1 MRVKNRK
8 CIRRLSF
15 KSLWASRKR
24 NIIAICAIALTTLMF
39 TSLFTIML
47 SVNSSYE
54 TYNFR
59 QAGGYSDGSFKDL
72 SREQADKIAAH
83 KGIKASGE
91 RIVCGF
97 SSSDVFGK
105 VAAEVSYMDKNCT
118 KWSYATPT
126 TGKEPQKEN
135 EIAMDTTAL
144 RLLGVEPKLGTNVT
158 ITYQAGNG
166 TDTGI
171 PQTDSFILV
180 GYWEYDDLMPVHYIN
195 VSKAYVDKIN
205 EKCIAAG
212 DEALDIDL
220 NVMLPSKLNI
230 REQMEKIDTDLGYDW
245 NTRDQEN
252 SARIGVNWGL
262 TASSVS
268 SDIDFS
274 LVAAILAFSL
284 LIIFTGYLI
293 IYNIF
298 QISVTGDIRFYGLLK
313 TIGTT
318 PRQLR
323 HIITQEALFLCIIG
337 IPVGLL
343 LGYGIGAVLT
353 PIALET
359 TSIIGT
365 KAAISSSPL
374 IFIGSAVFAIITVFL
389 SCRKPGKMAAKVSP
403 VEAAKYTEGI
413 TGKKKKR
420 HSRGAKVYQMA
431 FANLGRNKKKTI
443 LVVVSLTL
451 SVTLL
456 NVLFSLVNGFDMDKY
471 VDRSTCADFIVSSTD
486 YFRYNTADEYIGA
499 DTIDEI
505 KENTDETVSG
515 SGYDLADISPMM
527 WMETDQY
534 SKLAENYLSGKEL
547 QEEISHYEQKG
558 DSILVDVSIEGFD
571 DGLFDKLTVVKG
583 SLEPLSD
590 PDSHAIAVAVS
601 TDDYGNIVNLDNYPE
616 LGDTYTVN
624 YQIGYDID
632 SRTGERADQQTTPE
646 EYLEYHEEEAKEV
659 EYSVCALVTV
669 PDSIS
674 FRYTSLGYS
683 MVLPVEKLKEDSGI
697 VSCEKFRKAQITD
710 KQINEI
716 EDVGFFMQLIDPK
729 KHSAFILIPSK
740 NFFTPFCRKLGIGK
754 VNYGINP
761 FRDIYLASR
770 LKDANPFVI
779 VYRTNDPATYG
790 KAFTCF
796 SEKTVKIEQS
806 CIFDYKDALT
816 KIEPNII
823 RSWQYTHTR
832 TDIDFS
838 YPARSINLKQK
849 CKITLGTRL
858 SFSDIGECAFRLQNC
873 IFTNGGTILLPQEAS
888 RKKSNKL
895 SPEGIVKDYNS
906 QCYMKFD
913 KIMEQLKSYET
924 IPVTDMQQSVWN
936 ILEKLK
942 FSSAFGFSNTR
953 DLQKKYLSTFEKEGD
968 ALDVVIKILKIPGV
982 LQRNYPGTTHDRV
995 NECIGKIFNLKMEK
1009 LIV

>member
-54 TYNFR
+54 IYNFR
-59 QAGGYSDGSFKDL
+59 QAGGYSDGIFKDL

-83 KGIKASGE
+83 KGVKASGE

-274 LVAAILAFSL
+274 LVAAILAFFL

-403 VEAAKYTEGI
+403 VEAAKYTEGM

-547 QEEISHYEQKG
+547 QEEISHYEQ
-558 DSILVDVSIEGFD
+558 
-571 DGLFDKLTVVKG
+571 
-583 SLEPLSD
+583 
-590 PDSHAIAVAVS
+590 
-601 TDDYGNIVNLDNYPE
+601 N
-616 LGDTYTVN
+616 
-624 YQIGYDID
+624 
-632 SRTGERADQQTTPE
+632 E
-646 EYLEYHEEEAKEV
+646 EV
-659 EYSVCALVTV
+659 YS
-669 PDSIS
+669 
-674 FRYTSLGYS
+674 
-683 MVLPVEKLKEDSGI
+683 
-697 VSCEKFRKAQITD
+697 
-710 KQINEI
+710 
-716 EDVGFFMQLIDPK
+716 
-729 KHSAFILIPSK
+729 
-740 NFFTPFCRKLGIGK
+740 
-754 VNYGINP
+754 
-761 FRDIYLASR
+761 
-770 LKDANPFVI
+770 
-779 VYRTNDPATYG
+779 
-790 KAFTCF
+790 
-796 SEKTVKIEQS
+796 
-806 CIFDYKDALT
+806 
-816 KIEPNII
+816 
-823 RSWQYTHTR
+823 
-832 TDIDFS
+832 
-838 YPARSINLKQK
+838 
-849 CKITLGTRL
+849 
-858 SFSDIGECAFRLQNC
+858 
-873 IFTNGGTILLPQEAS
+873 
-888 RKKSNKL
+888 
-895 SPEGIVKDYNS
+895 
-906 QCYMKFD
+906 
-913 KIMEQLKSYET
+913 
-924 IPVTDMQQSVWN
+924 
-936 ILEKLK
+936 
-942 FSSAFGFSNTR
+942 
-953 DLQKKYLSTFEKEGD
+953 
-968 ALDVVIKILKIPGV
+968 
-982 LQRNYPGTTHDRV
+982 
-995 NECIGKIFNLKMEK
+995 
-1009 LIV
+1009 

>member
-274 LVAAILAFSL
+274 LVAAILAFFL

-403 VEAAKYTEGI
+403 VEAAKYTEGM

-571 DGLFDKLTVVKG
+571 DGLFDKLTVV
-583 SLEPLSD
+583 
-590 PDSHAIAVAVS
+590 
-601 TDDYGNIVNLDNYPE
+601 
-616 LGDTYTVN
+616 
-624 YQIGYDID
+624 
-632 SRTGERADQQTTPE
+632 
-646 EYLEYHEEEAKEV
+646 
-659 EYSVCALVTV
+659 
-669 PDSIS
+669 
-674 FRYTSLGYS
+674 
-683 MVLPVEKLKEDSGI
+683 
-697 VSCEKFRKAQITD
+697 
-710 KQINEI
+710 
-716 EDVGFFMQLIDPK
+716 
-729 KHSAFILIPSK
+729 
-740 NFFTPFCRKLGIGK
+740 
-754 VNYGINP
+754 
-761 FRDIYLASR
+761 
-770 LKDANPFVI
+770 
-779 VYRTNDPATYG
+779 
-790 KAFTCF
+790 
-796 SEKTVKIEQS
+796 
-806 CIFDYKDALT
+806 
-816 KIEPNII
+816 
-823 RSWQYTHTR
+823 
-832 TDIDFS
+832 
-838 YPARSINLKQK
+838 
-849 CKITLGTRL
+849 
-858 SFSDIGECAFRLQNC
+858 
-873 IFTNGGTILLPQEAS
+873 
-888 RKKSNKL
+888 
-895 SPEGIVKDYNS
+895 
-906 QCYMKFD
+906 
-913 KIMEQLKSYET
+913 
-924 IPVTDMQQSVWN
+924 
-936 ILEKLK
+936 
-942 FSSAFGFSNTR
+942 
-953 DLQKKYLSTFEKEGD
+953 
-968 ALDVVIKILKIPGV
+968 
-982 LQRNYPGTTHDRV
+982 
-995 NECIGKIFNLKMEK
+995 
-1009 LIV
+1009 

>member
-91 RIVCGF
+91 RNWMQTRLSAVYGRNIVCGF

-118 KWSYATPT
+118 KWSYAAPT

-171 PQTDSFILV
+171 PQTDSFILA

-274 LVAAILAFSL
+274 LVAAIIAFFL

-323 HIITQEALFLCIIG
+323 RIITQEALFLCIIG

-403 VEAAKYTEGI
+403 VEAAKYTEGM

-534 SKLAENYLSGKEL
+534 SKLAENYLNGKEL
-547 QEEISHYEQKG
+547 QKELSHYEQKG
-558 DSILVDVSIEGFD
+558 DSILVDARIEGFD

-669 PDSIS
+669 PYSIS
-674 FRYTSLGYS
+674 FRYTSLGYN
-683 MVLPVEKLKEDSGI
+683 MVLPVEKLKEDSGTDVIPKFYMFDTPDSQTEASAEQYLQKLTAGDTSTLMYESKASVRREFTRFKNMFLICGGALCAIIGLVGILNFFNAIMTGILSRKREFAVLQSVGMTNRQLKNMLVYEGLFYAVGSIIASLILSVAISPMLGNVMSDMFWFVSYHFTIMPVI
-697 VSCEKFRKAQITD
+697 VMIPVFLLL
-710 KQINEI
+710 
-716 EDVGFFMQLIDPK
+716 GW
-729 KHSAFILIPSK
+729 LIPAV
-740 NFFTPFCRKLGIGK
+740 LYHAGK
-754 VNYGINP
+754 
-761 FRDIYLASR
+761 RQS
-770 LKDANPFVI
+770 I
-779 VYRTNDPATYG
+779 V
-790 KAFTCF
+790 
-796 SEKTVKIEQS
+796 E
-806 CIFDYKDALT
+806 
-816 KIEPNII
+816 
-823 RSWQYTHTR
+823 
-832 TDIDFS
+832 
-838 YPARSINLKQK
+838 NLRE
-849 CKITLGTRL
+849 L
-858 SFSDIGECAFRLQNC
+858 
-873 IFTNGGTILLPQEAS
+873 
-888 RKKSNKL
+888 
-895 SPEGIVKDYNS
+895 
-906 QCYMKFD
+906 
-913 KIMEQLKSYET
+913 
-924 IPVTDMQQSVWN
+924 
-936 ILEKLK
+936 
-942 FSSAFGFSNTR
+942 
-953 DLQKKYLSTFEKEGD
+953 
-968 ALDVVIKILKIPGV
+968 
-982 LQRNYPGTTHDRV
+982 
-995 NECIGKIFNLKMEK
+995 
-1009 LIV
+1009 

>member
-274 LVAAILAFSL
+274 LVAAILAFFL

-403 VEAAKYTEGI
+403 VEAAKYTEGM

-456 NVLFSLVNGFDMDKY
+456 NVLFHL
-471 VDRSTCADFIVSSTD
+471 ST
-486 YFRYNTADEYIGA
+486 
-499 DTIDEI
+499 
-505 KENTDETVSG
+505 
-515 SGYDLADISPMM
+515 
-527 WMETDQY
+527 
-534 SKLAENYLSGKEL
+534 
-547 QEEISHYEQKG
+547 
-558 DSILVDVSIEGFD
+558 
-571 DGLFDKLTVVKG
+571 
-583 SLEPLSD
+583 
-590 PDSHAIAVAVS
+590 
-601 TDDYGNIVNLDNYPE
+601 
-616 LGDTYTVN
+616 
-624 YQIGYDID
+624 
-632 SRTGERADQQTTPE
+632 
-646 EYLEYHEEEAKEV
+646 
-659 EYSVCALVTV
+659 
-669 PDSIS
+669 
-674 FRYTSLGYS
+674 
-683 MVLPVEKLKEDSGI
+683 
-697 VSCEKFRKAQITD
+697 
-710 KQINEI
+710 
-716 EDVGFFMQLIDPK
+716 
-729 KHSAFILIPSK
+729 
-740 NFFTPFCRKLGIGK
+740 
-754 VNYGINP
+754 
-761 FRDIYLASR
+761 
-770 LKDANPFVI
+770 
-779 VYRTNDPATYG
+779 
-790 KAFTCF
+790 
-796 SEKTVKIEQS
+796 
-806 CIFDYKDALT
+806 ALT
-816 KIEPNII
+816 
-823 RSWQYTHTR
+823 W
-832 TDIDFS
+832 
-838 YPARSINLKQK
+838 INMWTGQPVQ
-849 CKITLGTRL
+849 TL
-858 SFSDIGECAFRLQNC
+858 S
-873 IFTNGGTILLPQEAS
+873 
-888 RKKSNKL
+888 
-895 SPEGIVKDYNS
+895 
-906 QCYMKFD
+906 
-913 KIMEQLKSYET
+913 
-924 IPVTDMQQSVWN
+924 
-936 ILEKLK
+936 
-942 FSSAFGFSNTR
+942 
-953 DLQKKYLSTFEKEGD
+953 
-968 ALDVVIKILKIPGV
+968 
-982 LQRNYPGTTHDRV
+982 
-995 NECIGKIFNLKMEK
+995 
-1009 LIV
+1009 

>member
-59 QAGGYSDGSFKDL
+59 QAGGYSDGNFKDL

-118 KWSYATPT
+118 KWSYAAPT

-171 PQTDSFILV
+171 PQTDSFTLA

-274 LVAAILAFSL
+274 LVAAIIAFFL

-323 HIITQEALFLCIIG
+323 RIITQEALFLCIIG

-403 VEAAKYTEGI
+403 VEAAKYTEGM

-534 SKLAENYLSGKEL
+534 SKLAENYLNGKEL
-547 QEEISHYEQKG
+547 QKELSHYEQKG
-558 DSILVDVSIEGFD
+558 DSILVDARIEA
-571 DGLFDKLTVVKG
+571 LTMDF
-583 SLEPLSD
+583 L
-590 PDSHAIAVAVS
+590 
-601 TDDYGNIVNLDNYPE
+601 
-616 LGDTYTVN
+616 
-624 YQIGYDID
+624 
-632 SRTGERADQQTTPE
+632 
-646 EYLEYHEEEAKEV
+646 
-659 EYSVCALVTV
+659 
-669 PDSIS
+669 
-674 FRYTSLGYS
+674 TSL
-683 MVLPVEKLKEDSGI
+683 L
-697 VSCEKFRKAQITD
+697 
-710 KQINEI
+710 
-716 EDVGFFMQLIDPK
+716 
-729 KHSAFILIPSK
+729 
-740 NFFTPFCRKLGIGK
+740 
-754 VNYGINP
+754 
-761 FRDIYLASR
+761 
-770 LKDANPFVI
+770 
-779 VYRTNDPATYG
+779 
-790 KAFTCF
+790 
-796 SEKTVKIEQS
+796 
-806 CIFDYKDALT
+806 
-816 KIEPNII
+816 
-823 RSWQYTHTR
+823 
-832 TDIDFS
+832 
-838 YPARSINLKQK
+838 
-849 CKITLGTRL
+849 
-858 SFSDIGECAFRLQNC
+858 
-873 IFTNGGTILLPQEAS
+873 
-888 RKKSNKL
+888 
-895 SPEGIVKDYNS
+895 
-906 QCYMKFD
+906 
-913 KIMEQLKSYET
+913 
-924 IPVTDMQQSVWN
+924 
-936 ILEKLK
+936 
-942 FSSAFGFSNTR
+942 
-953 DLQKKYLSTFEKEGD
+953 
-968 ALDVVIKILKIPGV
+968 
-982 LQRNYPGTTHDRV
+982 
-995 NECIGKIFNLKMEK
+995 
-1009 LIV
+1009 

>member
-534 SKLAENYLSGKEL
+534 SKLAENYLSG
-547 QEEISHYEQKG
+547 
-558 DSILVDVSIEGFD
+558 
-571 DGLFDKLTVVKG
+571 
-583 SLEPLSD
+583 
-590 PDSHAIAVAVS
+590 
-601 TDDYGNIVNLDNYPE
+601 
-616 LGDTYTVN
+616 
-624 YQIGYDID
+624 
-632 SRTGERADQQTTPE
+632 
-646 EYLEYHEEEAKEV
+646 
-659 EYSVCALVTV
+659 
-669 PDSIS
+669 
-674 FRYTSLGYS
+674 
-683 MVLPVEKLKEDSGI
+683 
-697 VSCEKFRKAQITD
+697 
-710 KQINEI
+710 
-716 EDVGFFMQLIDPK
+716 
-729 KHSAFILIPSK
+729 
-740 NFFTPFCRKLGIGK
+740 
-754 VNYGINP
+754 
-761 FRDIYLASR
+761 
-770 LKDANPFVI
+770 
-779 VYRTNDPATYG
+779 
-790 KAFTCF
+790 
-796 SEKTVKIEQS
+796 
-806 CIFDYKDALT
+806 
-816 KIEPNII
+816 
-823 RSWQYTHTR
+823 
-832 TDIDFS
+832 
-838 YPARSINLKQK
+838 
-849 CKITLGTRL
+849 
-858 SFSDIGECAFRLQNC
+858 
-873 IFTNGGTILLPQEAS
+873 
-888 RKKSNKL
+888 
-895 SPEGIVKDYNS
+895 
-906 QCYMKFD
+906 
-913 KIMEQLKSYET
+913 
-924 IPVTDMQQSVWN
+924 
-936 ILEKLK
+936 
-942 FSSAFGFSNTR
+942 
-953 DLQKKYLSTFEKEGD
+953 
-968 ALDVVIKILKIPGV
+968 
-982 LQRNYPGTTHDRV
+982 
-995 NECIGKIFNLKMEK
+995 
-1009 LIV
+1009 

>member
-171 PQTDSFILV
+171 PQTDSFTLV

-274 LVAAILAFSL
+274 LVAAIIAFFL

-323 HIITQEALFLCIIG
+323 RIITQEALFLCIIG

-403 VEAAKYTEGI
+403 VEAAKYTEGM

-547 QEEISHYEQKG
+547 QKELSHYE
-558 DSILVDVSIEGFD
+558 
-571 DGLFDKLTVVKG
+571 
-583 SLEPLSD
+583 
-590 PDSHAIAVAVS
+590 
-601 TDDYGNIVNLDNYPE
+601 
-616 LGDTYTVN
+616 
-624 YQIGYDID
+624 
-632 SRTGERADQQTTPE
+632 
-646 EYLEYHEEEAKEV
+646 
-659 EYSVCALVTV
+659 
-669 PDSIS
+669 
-674 FRYTSLGYS
+674 
-683 MVLPVEKLKEDSGI
+683 
-697 VSCEKFRKAQITD
+697 
-710 KQINEI
+710 
-716 EDVGFFMQLIDPK
+716 
-729 KHSAFILIPSK
+729 
-740 NFFTPFCRKLGIGK
+740 
-754 VNYGINP
+754 
-761 FRDIYLASR
+761 
-770 LKDANPFVI
+770 
-779 VYRTNDPATYG
+779 
-790 KAFTCF
+790 
-796 SEKTVKIEQS
+796 
-806 CIFDYKDALT
+806 
-816 KIEPNII
+816 
-823 RSWQYTHTR
+823 
-832 TDIDFS
+832 
-838 YPARSINLKQK
+838 
-849 CKITLGTRL
+849 
-858 SFSDIGECAFRLQNC
+858 
-873 IFTNGGTILLPQEAS
+873 
-888 RKKSNKL
+888 
-895 SPEGIVKDYNS
+895 
-906 QCYMKFD
+906 
-913 KIMEQLKSYET
+913 
-924 IPVTDMQQSVWN
+924 
-936 ILEKLK
+936 
-942 FSSAFGFSNTR
+942 
-953 DLQKKYLSTFEKEGD
+953 
-968 ALDVVIKILKIPGV
+968 
-982 LQRNYPGTTHDRV
+982 
-995 NECIGKIFNLKMEK
+995 
-1009 LIV
+1009 

>member
-39 TSLFTIML
+39 TSLFTIIL

-59 QAGGYSDGSFKDL
+59 QAGGYSDGIFKDL
-72 SREQADKIAAH
+72 SREQTDKIAAH

-274 LVAAILAFSL
+274 LVAAILAFFL

-318 PRQLR
+318 PRQLK

-403 VEAAKYTEGI
+403 VEAAKYTEGM

-558 DSILVDVSIEGFD
+558 D
-571 DGLFDKLTVVKG
+571 
-583 SLEPLSD
+583 
-590 PDSHAIAVAVS
+590 
-601 TDDYGNIVNLDNYPE
+601 
-616 LGDTYTVN
+616 
-624 YQIGYDID
+624 
-632 SRTGERADQQTTPE
+632 R
-646 EYLEYHEEEAKEV
+646 
-659 EYSVCALVTV
+659 
-669 PDSIS
+669 
-674 FRYTSLGYS
+674 
-683 MVLPVEKLKEDSGI
+683 
-697 VSCEKFRKAQITD
+697 
-710 KQINEI
+710 
-716 EDVGFFMQLIDPK
+716 
-729 KHSAFILIPSK
+729 
-740 NFFTPFCRKLGIGK
+740 
-754 VNYGINP
+754 
-761 FRDIYLASR
+761 
-770 LKDANPFVI
+770 
-779 VYRTNDPATYG
+779 
-790 KAFTCF
+790 
-796 SEKTVKIEQS
+796 
-806 CIFDYKDALT
+806 ALT
-816 KIEPNII
+816 M
-823 RSWQYTHTR
+823 
-832 TDIDFS
+832 DFLIS
-838 YPARSINLKQK
+838 
-849 CKITLGTRL
+849 
-858 SFSDIGECAFRLQNC
+858 
-873 IFTNGGTILLPQEAS
+873 LL
-888 RKKSNKL
+888 
-895 SPEGIVKDYNS
+895 
-906 QCYMKFD
+906 
-913 KIMEQLKSYET
+913 
-924 IPVTDMQQSVWN
+924 
-936 ILEKLK
+936 
-942 FSSAFGFSNTR
+942 
-953 DLQKKYLSTFEKEGD
+953 
-968 ALDVVIKILKIPGV
+968 
-982 LQRNYPGTTHDRV
+982 
-995 NECIGKIFNLKMEK
+995 
-1009 LIV
+1009 

>member
-59 QAGGYSDGSFKDL
+59 QAGGYSDGNFKDL

-118 KWSYATPT
+118 KWSYAAPT

-171 PQTDSFILV
+171 PQTDSFTLA

-274 LVAAILAFSL
+274 LVAAIIAFFL

-323 HIITQEALFLCIIG
+323 RIITQEALFLCIIG

-403 VEAAKYTEGI
+403 VEAAKYTEGM

-534 SKLAENYLSGKEL
+534 SKLAENYLNGKEL
-547 QEEISHYEQKG
+547 QKELSHYEQKG
-558 DSILVDVSIEGFD
+558 DSILVDTSIEGFD

-583 SLEPLSD
+583 SLEPLFD

-601 TDDYGNIVNLDNYPE
+601 TDDYGNIVNLDSYPE

-674 FRYTSLGYS
+674 FRYTSLGYN
-683 MVLPVEKLKEDSGI
+683 MVLPVEKLKEDSGTDVI
-697 VSCEKFRKAQITD
+697 PKFYMFDTPDSQTEASAEQYLQKLTAGDTSTLMYESKASVRREFIRF
-710 KQINEI
+710 KNMFLICGGALCAI
-716 EDVGFFMQLIDPK
+716 IGLVG
-729 KHSAFILIPSK
+729 IL
-740 NFFTPFCRKLGIGK
+740 NFFNAIYDRNLVQKERICRITICGHDQQAAKKYACLRGVILCGGLHHSVPYTFCGDQSYAWQCDERYVLVCQLPFYHHACNRDYTGISSAGMADSCCALPCR
-754 VNYGINP
+754 
-761 FRDIYLASR
+761 
-770 LKDANPFVI
+770 
-779 VYRTNDPATYG
+779 
-790 KAFTCF
+790 
-796 SEKTVKIEQS
+796 
-806 CIFDYKDALT
+806 
-816 KIEPNII
+816 
-823 RSWQYTHTR
+823 
-832 TDIDFS
+832 
-838 YPARSINLKQK
+838 
-849 CKITLGTRL
+849 
-858 SFSDIGECAFRLQNC
+858 
-873 IFTNGGTILLPQEAS
+873 QEAEYS
-888 RKKSNKL
+888 
-895 SPEGIVKDYNS
+895 
-906 QCYMKFD
+906 
-913 KIMEQLKSYET
+913 
-924 IPVTDMQQSVWN
+924 
-936 ILEKLK
+936 
-942 FSSAFGFSNTR
+942 
-953 DLQKKYLSTFEKEGD
+953 
-968 ALDVVIKILKIPGV
+968 
-982 LQRNYPGTTHDRV
+982 
-995 NECIGKIFNLKMEK
+995 
-1009 LIV
+1009 

>member
-72 SREQADKIAAH
+72 SREQTDKIAAH

-274 LVAAILAFSL
+274 LVAAILAFFL

-527 WMETDQY
+527 WMEADQY
-534 SKLAENYLSGKEL
+534 SKRAE
-547 QEEISHYEQKG
+547 
-558 DSILVDVSIEGFD
+558 
-571 DGLFDKLTVVKG
+571 
-583 SLEPLSD
+583 
-590 PDSHAIAVAVS
+590 
-601 TDDYGNIVNLDNYPE
+601 
-616 LGDTYTVN
+616 
-624 YQIGYDID
+624 
-632 SRTGERADQQTTPE
+632 R
-646 EYLEYHEEEAKEV
+646 
-659 EYSVCALVTV
+659 
-669 PDSIS
+669 
-674 FRYTSLGYS
+674 
-683 MVLPVEKLKEDSGI
+683 
-697 VSCEKFRKAQITD
+697 
-710 KQINEI
+710 
-716 EDVGFFMQLIDPK
+716 
-729 KHSAFILIPSK
+729 
-740 NFFTPFCRKLGIGK
+740 
-754 VNYGINP
+754 
-761 FRDIYLASR
+761 
-770 LKDANPFVI
+770 
-779 VYRTNDPATYG
+779 
-790 KAFTCF
+790 
-796 SEKTVKIEQS
+796 
-806 CIFDYKDALT
+806 
-816 KIEPNII
+816 
-823 RSWQYTHTR
+823 
-832 TDIDFS
+832 
-838 YPARSINLKQK
+838 
-849 CKITLGTRL
+849 
-858 SFSDIGECAFRLQNC
+858 
-873 IFTNGGTILLPQEAS
+873 
-888 RKKSNKL
+888 
-895 SPEGIVKDYNS
+895 
-906 QCYMKFD
+906 
-913 KIMEQLKSYET
+913 
-924 IPVTDMQQSVWN
+924 
-936 ILEKLK
+936 
-942 FSSAFGFSNTR
+942 
-953 DLQKKYLSTFEKEGD
+953 
-968 ALDVVIKILKIPGV
+968 
-982 LQRNYPGTTHDRV
+982 
-995 NECIGKIFNLKMEK
+995 
-1009 LIV
+1009 

>member
-171 PQTDSFILV
+171 PQTDSFTLV

-274 LVAAILAFSL
+274 LVAAIIAFFL

-323 HIITQEALFLCIIG
+323 RIITQEALFLCIIG

-403 VEAAKYTEGI
+403 VEAAKYTEGM

-471 VDRSTCADFIVSSTD
+471 VDRSTCADFIVSS
-486 YFRYNTADEYIGA
+486 ILSW
-499 DTIDEI
+499 
-505 KENTDETVSG
+505 ET
-515 SGYDLADISPMM
+515 
-527 WMETDQY
+527 
-534 SKLAENYLSGKEL
+534 
-547 QEEISHYEQKG
+547 
-558 DSILVDVSIEGFD
+558 
-571 DGLFDKLTVVKG
+571 
-583 SLEPLSD
+583 
-590 PDSHAIAVAVS
+590 
-601 TDDYGNIVNLDNYPE
+601 
-616 LGDTYTVN
+616 
-624 YQIGYDID
+624 
-632 SRTGERADQQTTPE
+632 
-646 EYLEYHEEEAKEV
+646 
-659 EYSVCALVTV
+659 
-669 PDSIS
+669 
-674 FRYTSLGYS
+674 
-683 MVLPVEKLKEDSGI
+683 
-697 VSCEKFRKAQITD
+697 
-710 KQINEI
+710 
-716 EDVGFFMQLIDPK
+716 
-729 KHSAFILIPSK
+729 LIP
-740 NFFTPFCRKLGIGK
+740 
-754 VNYGINP
+754 
-761 FRDIYLASR
+761 
-770 LKDANPFVI
+770 
-779 VYRTNDPATYG
+779 
-790 KAFTCF
+790 
-796 SEKTVKIEQS
+796 
-806 CIFDYKDALT
+806 
-816 KIEPNII
+816 
-823 RSWQYTHTR
+823 
-832 TDIDFS
+832 
-838 YPARSINLKQK
+838 
-849 CKITLGTRL
+849 
-858 SFSDIGECAFRLQNC
+858 
-873 IFTNGGTILLPQEAS
+873 
-888 RKKSNKL
+888 
-895 SPEGIVKDYNS
+895 
-906 QCYMKFD
+906 
-913 KIMEQLKSYET
+913 
-924 IPVTDMQQSVWN
+924 
-936 ILEKLK
+936 
-942 FSSAFGFSNTR
+942 
-953 DLQKKYLSTFEKEGD
+953 
-968 ALDVVIKILKIPGV
+968 
-982 LQRNYPGTTHDRV
+982 
-995 NECIGKIFNLKMEK
+995 
-1009 LIV
+1009 

>member
-135 EIAMDTTAL
+135 EIAMDTTTL

-274 LVAAILAFSL
+274 LVAAILAFFL

-318 PRQLR
+318 PRQLK

-403 VEAAKYTEGI
+403 VEAAKYTEGM

-547 QEEISHYEQKG
+547 QEEISHYEQK
-558 DSILVDVSIEGFD
+558 
-571 DGLFDKLTVVKG
+571 
-583 SLEPLSD
+583 
-590 PDSHAIAVAVS
+590 
-601 TDDYGNIVNLDNYPE
+601 Y
-616 LGDTYTVN
+616 
-624 YQIGYDID
+624 
-632 SRTGERADQQTTPE
+632 
-646 EYLEYHEEEAKEV
+646 
-659 EYSVCALVTV
+659 
-669 PDSIS
+669 
-674 FRYTSLGYS
+674 
-683 MVLPVEKLKEDSGI
+683 
-697 VSCEKFRKAQITD
+697 
-710 KQINEI
+710 
-716 EDVGFFMQLIDPK
+716 
-729 KHSAFILIPSK
+729 
-740 NFFTPFCRKLGIGK
+740 
-754 VNYGINP
+754 
-761 FRDIYLASR
+761 
-770 LKDANPFVI
+770 
-779 VYRTNDPATYG
+779 
-790 KAFTCF
+790 
-796 SEKTVKIEQS
+796 
-806 CIFDYKDALT
+806 
-816 KIEPNII
+816 
-823 RSWQYTHTR
+823 
-832 TDIDFS
+832 
-838 YPARSINLKQK
+838 
-849 CKITLGTRL
+849 
-858 SFSDIGECAFRLQNC
+858 
-873 IFTNGGTILLPQEAS
+873 
-888 RKKSNKL
+888 
-895 SPEGIVKDYNS
+895 
-906 QCYMKFD
+906 
-913 KIMEQLKSYET
+913 
-924 IPVTDMQQSVWN
+924 
-936 ILEKLK
+936 
-942 FSSAFGFSNTR
+942 
-953 DLQKKYLSTFEKEGD
+953 
-968 ALDVVIKILKIPGV
+968 
-982 LQRNYPGTTHDRV
+982 
-995 NECIGKIFNLKMEK
+995 
-1009 LIV
+1009 

>member
-59 QAGGYSDGSFKDL
+59 QAGGYSDGNFKDL

-97 SSSDVFGK
+97 SSSDVFSK

-144 RLLGVEPKLGTNVT
+144 KLLGVEPELGANVT

-166 TDTGI
+166 TNTGMT
-171 PQTDSFILV
+171 QTDSFILV

-212 DEALDIDL
+212 NEAFDIDL

-230 REQMEKIDTDLGYDW
+230 REQMEKIDTDLEYDW
-245 NTRDQEN
+245 NTRDQKN

-262 TASSVS
+262 TASSIS
-268 SDIDFS
+268 SGIDFS
-274 LVAAILAFSL
+274 LVAAIIAFFL

-323 HIITQEALFLCIIG
+323 RIITQEALFLCILG
-337 IPVGLL
+337 IPIGLL
-343 LGYGIGAVLT
+343 PGYGIGAVLT

-365 KAAISSSPL
+365 KATISSSPL
-374 IFIGSAVFAIITVFL
+374 IFIGSALFAIITVFL

-403 VEAAKYTEGI
+403 VEAAKYTEDM
-413 TGKKKKR
+413 TSKKKKR

-431 FANLGRNKKKTI
+431 FANLGRNKKKTA
-443 LVVVSLTL
+443 LVIVSLTL

-456 NVLFSLVNGFDMDKY
+456 NVLFLLVNGFDMDKY

-486 YFRYNTADEYIGA
+486 YFRYNAADEYIGA
-499 DTIDEI
+499 DTDI
-505 KENTDETVSG
+505 KKNTDETVSG

-534 SKLAENYLSGKEL
+534 SKLASVYLTGEEL
-547 QEEISHYEQKG
+547 HEELSQYEQSD
-558 DSILVDVSIEGFD
+558 DSILVGASIEGFD
-571 DGLFDKLTVVKG
+571 DGLFDKFTVVEG
-583 SLEPLSD
+583 SLEPLFD
-590 PDSHAIAVAVS
+590 PDSNAIAVAVS
-601 TDDYGNIVNLDNYPE
+601 TDDYGNIVNLDRYPE
-616 LGDTYTVN
+616 LGDTYTIS

-632 SRTGERADQQTTPE
+632 SRTGERADQQTTPD

-659 EYSVCALVTV
+659 DYSVCALVTV
-669 PDSIS
+669 PYSIS
-674 FRYTSLGYS
+674 FRYTSLGYD
-683 MVLPVEKLKEDSGI
+683 MVLPVEKLKEDSGTDVI
-697 VSCEKFRKAQITD
+697 PKFYMFDTPDSQAEAKAEQYLQKLTAGDTSTLMYESKASIRREFTQFKNMFLICGGALCAVIGLVGILNFFNAIMTGILSRKREFAVLQS
-710 KQINEI
+710 
-716 EDVGFFMQLIDPK
+716 VGMTKRQLKLMLIYEGLFYAVGSIIASLILSVVLSPMLGNMMSDMFWFVTYHFTIMPV
-729 KHSAFILIPSK
+729 ILI
-740 NFFTPFCRKLGIGK
+740 
-754 VNYGINP
+754 
-761 FRDIYLASR
+761 
-770 LKDANPFVI
+770 
-779 VYRTNDPATYG
+779 
-790 KAFTCF
+790 
-796 SEKTVKIEQS
+796 
-806 CIFDYKDALT
+806 
-816 KIEPNII
+816 
-823 RSWQYTHTR
+823 
-832 TDIDFS
+832 
-838 YPARSINLKQK
+838 
-849 CKITLGTRL
+849 
-858 SFSDIGECAFRLQNC
+858 
-873 IFTNGGTILLPQEAS
+873 
-888 RKKSNKL
+888 
-895 SPEGIVKDYNS
+895 
-906 QCYMKFD
+906 
-913 KIMEQLKSYET
+913 
-924 IPVTDMQQSVWN
+924 IPVFLLLGWLIPAVLYRADKRQSIV
-936 ILEKLK
+936 E
-942 FSSAFGFSNTR
+942 
-953 DLQKKYLSTFEKEGD
+953 
-968 ALDVVIKILKIPGV
+968 
-982 LQRNYPGTTHDRV
+982 
-995 NECIGKIFNLKMEK
+995 NLRE
-1009 LIV
+1009 L

>member
-24 NIIAICAIALTTLMF
+24 NIIAICAIALTSLMF

-47 SVNSSYE
+47 SVNASYE

-83 KGIKASGE
+83 KGIKAWGE

-97 SSSDVFGK
+97 SSSDIFSK
-105 VAAEVSYMDKNCT
+105 VAAEVSYMDKNCS

-144 RLLGVEPKLGTNVT
+144 RLLGVEPELGANVT

-166 TDTGI
+166 VSTGFT
-171 PQTDSFILV
+171 QTDSFILV

-195 VSKAYVDKIN
+195 VSKAYVEKIN

-212 DEALDIDL
+212 DEALNIDL

-230 REQMEKIDTDLGYDW
+230 REQMENIDTDLGYDW

-262 TASSVS
+262 TASSIS
-268 SDIDFS
+268 SGIDFS
-274 LVAAILAFSL
+274 LVAALIAFFL

-323 HIITQEALFLCIIG
+323 RIITQEALFLCIIG

-403 VEAAKYTEGI
+403 VEAAKYAEGM
-413 TGKKKKR
+413 TSKKRTR

-431 FANLGRNKKKTI
+431 FANLGRNKKKTA

-471 VDRSTCADFIVSSTD
+471 LDSLTCADFIVSSTD
-486 YFRYNTADEYIGA
+486 YFRYNPADEYIGQ
-499 DTIDEI
+499 DIIDEI
-505 KENTDETVSG
+505 KENTDETISG
-515 SGYDLADISPMM
+515 SGYDLADIWPMM
-527 WMETDQY
+527 WINTDQY
-534 SKLAENYLSGKEL
+534 SKLVGNYLGGEEL
-547 QEEISHYEQKG
+547 QEEISQYEQRD
-558 DSILVDVSIEGFD
+558 DSILVGTSIEGFD
-571 DGLFDKLTVVKG
+571 DALFDKLTVVDG
-583 SLEPLSD
+583 SLEPLFD

-601 TDDYGNIVNLDNYPE
+601 TDDYGNIVNPDSYPE
-616 LGDTYTVN
+616 LGDTYTIS

-632 SRTGERADQQTTPE
+632 SRTGELADQQTTPE

-669 PDSIS
+669 PYSIS
-674 FRYTSLGYS
+674 FRYTSLGYD
-683 MVLPVEKLKEDSGI
+683 MILPVERLKEDSGTDVI
-697 VSCEKFRKAQITD
+697 PKFYMFDTPDSQTEASAEQYLQKLTAGDTSTLMYESKASIRREFT
-710 KQINEI
+710 KFKNMFLICGSALCAI
-716 EDVGFFMQLIDPK
+716 IGLVG
-729 KHSAFILIPSK
+729 IL
-740 NFFTPFCRKLGIGK
+740 NFFNAIMTGILSRKREFA
-754 VNYGINP
+754 V
-761 FRDIYLASR
+761 
-770 LKDANPFVI
+770 
-779 VYRTNDPATYG
+779 
-790 KAFTCF
+790 
-796 SEKTVKIEQS
+796 
-806 CIFDYKDALT
+806 
-816 KIEPNII
+816 
-823 RSWQYTHTR
+823 
-832 TDIDFS
+832 
-838 YPARSINLKQK
+838 
-849 CKITLGTRL
+849 
-858 SFSDIGECAFRLQNC
+858 LQVC
-873 IFTNGGTILLPQEAS
+873 GHDQEAA
-888 RKKSNKL
+888 KA
-895 SPEGIVKDYNS
+895 Y
-906 QCYMKFD
+906 
-913 KIMEQLKSYET
+913 
-924 IPVTDMQQSVWN
+924 
-936 ILEKLK
+936 
-942 FSSAFGFSNTR
+942 A
-953 DLQKKYLSTFEKEGD
+953 YL
-968 ALDVVIKILKIPGV
+968 
-982 LQRNYPGTTHDRV
+982 
-995 NECIGKIFNLKMEK
+995 
-1009 LIV
+1009 

>member
-403 VEAAKYTEGI
+403 VEAAKYTEGM

-547 QEEISHYEQKG
+547 QEEI
-558 DSILVDVSIEGFD
+558 
-571 DGLFDKLTVVKG
+571 
-583 SLEPLSD
+583 
-590 PDSHAIAVAVS
+590 
-601 TDDYGNIVNLDNYPE
+601 
-616 LGDTYTVN
+616 
-624 YQIGYDID
+624 
-632 SRTGERADQQTTPE
+632 
-646 EYLEYHEEEAKEV
+646 EV
-659 EYSVCALVTV
+659 L
-669 PDSIS
+669 
-674 FRYTSLGYS
+674 
-683 MVLPVEKLKEDSGI
+683 
-697 VSCEKFRKAQITD
+697 
-710 KQINEI
+710 
-716 EDVGFFMQLIDPK
+716 
-729 KHSAFILIPSK
+729 
-740 NFFTPFCRKLGIGK
+740 
-754 VNYGINP
+754 
-761 FRDIYLASR
+761 
-770 LKDANPFVI
+770 
-779 VYRTNDPATYG
+779 
-790 KAFTCF
+790 
-796 SEKTVKIEQS
+796 
-806 CIFDYKDALT
+806 
-816 KIEPNII
+816 
-823 RSWQYTHTR
+823 
-832 TDIDFS
+832 
-838 YPARSINLKQK
+838 
-849 CKITLGTRL
+849 
-858 SFSDIGECAFRLQNC
+858 
-873 IFTNGGTILLPQEAS
+873 
-888 RKKSNKL
+888 
-895 SPEGIVKDYNS
+895 
-906 QCYMKFD
+906 
-913 KIMEQLKSYET
+913 
-924 IPVTDMQQSVWN
+924 
-936 ILEKLK
+936 
-942 FSSAFGFSNTR
+942 
-953 DLQKKYLSTFEKEGD
+953 
-968 ALDVVIKILKIPGV
+968 
-982 LQRNYPGTTHDRV
+982 
-995 NECIGKIFNLKMEK
+995 
-1009 LIV
+1009 

>member
-59 QAGGYSDGSFKDL
+59 QAGGYSDGNFKDL

-118 KWSYATPT
+118 KWSYAAPT

-171 PQTDSFILV
+171 PQTDSFILA

-274 LVAAILAFSL
+274 LVAAIIAFFL

-298 QISVTGDIRFYGLLK
+298 QISVTGTSGLCLLK

-323 HIITQEALFLCIIG
+323 RIITQEALFLCIIG

-403 VEAAKYTEGI
+403 VEAAKYTEGM

-471 VDRSTCADFIVSSTD
+471 VDRSTCADFIASSTD

-499 DTIDEI
+499 DTINEI

-547 QEEISHYEQKG
+547 QKELSHYEQKG
-558 DSILVDVSIEGFD
+558 DSILVDASIEGFD
-571 DGLFDKLTVVKG
+571 DGLL
-583 SLEPLSD
+583 
-590 PDSHAIAVAVS
+590 
-601 TDDYGNIVNLDNYPE
+601 
-616 LGDTYTVN
+616 
-624 YQIGYDID
+624 
-632 SRTGERADQQTTPE
+632 
-646 EYLEYHEEEAKEV
+646 
-659 EYSVCALVTV
+659 
-669 PDSIS
+669 
-674 FRYTSLGYS
+674 TSL
-683 MVLPVEKLKEDSGI
+683 L
-697 VSCEKFRKAQITD
+697 
-710 KQINEI
+710 
-716 EDVGFFMQLIDPK
+716 
-729 KHSAFILIPSK
+729 
-740 NFFTPFCRKLGIGK
+740 
-754 VNYGINP
+754 
-761 FRDIYLASR
+761 
-770 LKDANPFVI
+770 
-779 VYRTNDPATYG
+779 
-790 KAFTCF
+790 
-796 SEKTVKIEQS
+796 
-806 CIFDYKDALT
+806 
-816 KIEPNII
+816 
-823 RSWQYTHTR
+823 
-832 TDIDFS
+832 
-838 YPARSINLKQK
+838 
-849 CKITLGTRL
+849 
-858 SFSDIGECAFRLQNC
+858 
-873 IFTNGGTILLPQEAS
+873 
-888 RKKSNKL
+888 
-895 SPEGIVKDYNS
+895 
-906 QCYMKFD
+906 
-913 KIMEQLKSYET
+913 
-924 IPVTDMQQSVWN
+924 
-936 ILEKLK
+936 
-942 FSSAFGFSNTR
+942 
-953 DLQKKYLSTFEKEGD
+953 
-968 ALDVVIKILKIPGV
+968 
-982 LQRNYPGTTHDRV
+982 
-995 NECIGKIFNLKMEK
+995 
-1009 LIV
+1009 

>member
-72 SREQADKIAAH
+72 SKEQADKIAAH

-126 TGKEPQKEN
+126 CGKEPQKEN
-135 EIAMDTTAL
+135 EIAMATTTL
-144 RLLGVEPKLGTNVT
+144 RLLGVEPELGANVT
-158 ITYQAGNG
+158 ITYQTGNRTG
-166 TDTGI
+166 TDMT
-171 PQTDSFILV
+171 QTDSFILV

-212 DEALDIDL
+212 NEALDIDL
-220 NVMLPSKLNI
+220 NVMLPYKLNI
-230 REQMEKIDTDLGYDW
+230 REQMEKIDADLGYDW

-262 TASSVS
+262 TASSIS
-268 SDIDFS
+268 SGIDFS
-274 LVAAILAFSL
+274 LVAALIAFFL

-323 HIITQEALFLCIIG
+323 RIITQEALFLCILG
-337 IPVGLL
+337 IPIGLL

-353 PIALET
+353 PIVLET

-365 KAAISSSPL
+365 KATISSSPL
-374 IFIGSAVFAIITVFL
+374 IFIGSALFAIITVFL

-403 VEAAKYTEGI
+403 VEAAKYTEGM

-420 HSRGAKVYQMA
+420 RSRGAKVYQMA
-431 FANLGRNKKKTI
+431 FANLGRNKKKTA
-443 LVVVSLTL
+443 LVIVSLTL

-486 YFRYNTADEYIGA
+486 YFRYNSADEYIGQ
-499 DTIDEI
+499 DIIDEI
-505 KENTDETVSG
+505 KENTDETVAG
-515 SGYDLADISPMM
+515 SGYDLTGISPMM

-534 SKLAENYLSGKEL
+534 SKLAENYLSGEEL
-547 QEEISHYEQKG
+547 QE
-558 DSILVDVSIEGFD
+558 
-571 DGLFDKLTVVKG
+571 
-583 SLEPLSD
+583 
-590 PDSHAIAVAVS
+590 
-601 TDDYGNIVNLDNYPE
+601 
-616 LGDTYTVN
+616 
-624 YQIGYDID
+624 
-632 SRTGERADQQTTPE
+632 
-646 EYLEYHEEEAKEV
+646 
-659 EYSVCALVTV
+659 
-669 PDSIS
+669 
-674 FRYTSLGYS
+674 
-683 MVLPVEKLKEDSGI
+683 
-697 VSCEKFRKAQITD
+697 
-710 KQINEI
+710 
-716 EDVGFFMQLIDPK
+716 
-729 KHSAFILIPSK
+729 
-740 NFFTPFCRKLGIGK
+740 
-754 VNYGINP
+754 
-761 FRDIYLASR
+761 
-770 LKDANPFVI
+770 
-779 VYRTNDPATYG
+779 
-790 KAFTCF
+790 
-796 SEKTVKIEQS
+796 
-806 CIFDYKDALT
+806 
-816 KIEPNII
+816 
-823 RSWQYTHTR
+823 
-832 TDIDFS
+832 
-838 YPARSINLKQK
+838 
-849 CKITLGTRL
+849 
-858 SFSDIGECAFRLQNC
+858 
-873 IFTNGGTILLPQEAS
+873 
-888 RKKSNKL
+888 
-895 SPEGIVKDYNS
+895 
-906 QCYMKFD
+906 
-913 KIMEQLKSYET
+913 
-924 IPVTDMQQSVWN
+924 
-936 ILEKLK
+936 
-942 FSSAFGFSNTR
+942 
-953 DLQKKYLSTFEKEGD
+953 
-968 ALDVVIKILKIPGV
+968 
-982 LQRNYPGTTHDRV
+982 
-995 NECIGKIFNLKMEK
+995 
-1009 LIV
+1009 

>member
-59 QAGGYSDGSFKDL
+59 QAGGYSDGNFKDL

-274 LVAAILAFSL
+274 LVAAILAFFL

-298 QISVTGDIRFYGLLK
+298 QVSVTGDIRFYGLLK

-365 KAAISSSPL
+365 KAAISSSPI

-403 VEAAKYTEGI
+403 VEAAKYTEGM

-571 DGLFDKLTVVKG
+571 DGLFDKLTVCSK
-583 SLEPLSD
+583 
-590 PDSHAIAVAVS
+590 
-601 TDDYGNIVNLDNYPE
+601 
-616 LGDTYTVN
+616 
-624 YQIGYDID
+624 
-632 SRTGERADQQTTPE
+632 R
-646 EYLEYHEEEAKEV
+646 
-659 EYSVCALVTV
+659 
-669 PDSIS
+669 
-674 FRYTSLGYS
+674 
-683 MVLPVEKLKEDSGI
+683 LPG
-697 VSCEKFRKAQITD
+697 
-710 KQINEI
+710 
-716 EDVGFFMQLIDPK
+716 
-729 KHSAFILIPSK
+729 
-740 NFFTPFCRKLGIGK
+740 
-754 VNYGINP
+754 
-761 FRDIYLASR
+761 
-770 LKDANPFVI
+770 
-779 VYRTNDPATYG
+779 AT
-790 KAFTCF
+790 
-796 SEKTVKIEQS
+796 I
-806 CIFDYKDALT
+806 
-816 KIEPNII
+816 
-823 RSWQYTHTR
+823 
-832 TDIDFS
+832 
-838 YPARSINLKQK
+838 
-849 CKITLGTRL
+849 
-858 SFSDIGECAFRLQNC
+858 
-873 IFTNGGTILLPQEAS
+873 
-888 RKKSNKL
+888 
-895 SPEGIVKDYNS
+895 
-906 QCYMKFD
+906 
-913 KIMEQLKSYET
+913 
-924 IPVTDMQQSVWN
+924 
-936 ILEKLK
+936 
-942 FSSAFGFSNTR
+942 
-953 DLQKKYLSTFEKEGD
+953 
-968 ALDVVIKILKIPGV
+968 
-982 LQRNYPGTTHDRV
+982 
-995 NECIGKIFNLKMEK
+995 
-1009 LIV
+1009 

>member
-59 QAGGYSDGSFKDL
+59 QAGGYSDGNFKDL

-118 KWSYATPT
+118 KWSYAAPT

-323 HIITQEALFLCIIG
+323 RIITQEALFLCIIG

-403 VEAAKYTEGI
+403 VEAAKYTEGM

-505 KENTDETVSG
+505 EENTDETVSG

-547 QEEISHYEQKG
+547 QKELSHYEQKG
-558 DSILVDVSIEGFD
+558 DSILVDASIEGFD

-583 SLEPLSD
+583 SLEPLFD

-601 TDDYGNIVNLDNYPE
+601 TDDYGNIVNLDSYPE

-674 FRYTSLGYS
+674 FRYTSLGYN
-683 MVLPVEKLKEDSGI
+683 MVLPVEKLKEDSGADVIPKFYMFDTPDSQTEASAEQYLQKLTAGDTSTLMYESKASVRREFTRFKNMFLICGGALCAIIGLVGILNFFNAIMTGILSRKREFAVLQSVGMTNRQLKNMLVYEGLFYAVGSIIASLILSVAISPMLGNVMSDMFWFVSYHFTIMPVI
-697 VSCEKFRKAQITD
+697 VIIPVFLLL
-710 KQINEI
+710 
-716 EDVGFFMQLIDPK
+716 GW
-729 KHSAFILIPSK
+729 LIPAV
-740 NFFTPFCRKLGIGK
+740 LYHAGK
-754 VNYGINP
+754 
-761 FRDIYLASR
+761 RQS
-770 LKDANPFVI
+770 I
-779 VYRTNDPATYG
+779 V
-790 KAFTCF
+790 
-796 SEKTVKIEQS
+796 E
-806 CIFDYKDALT
+806 
-816 KIEPNII
+816 
-823 RSWQYTHTR
+823 
-832 TDIDFS
+832 
-838 YPARSINLKQK
+838 NLRE
-849 CKITLGTRL
+849 L
-858 SFSDIGECAFRLQNC
+858 
-873 IFTNGGTILLPQEAS
+873 
-888 RKKSNKL
+888 
-895 SPEGIVKDYNS
+895 
-906 QCYMKFD
+906 
-913 KIMEQLKSYET
+913 
-924 IPVTDMQQSVWN
+924 
-936 ILEKLK
+936 
-942 FSSAFGFSNTR
+942 
-953 DLQKKYLSTFEKEGD
+953 
-968 ALDVVIKILKIPGV
+968 
-982 LQRNYPGTTHDRV
+982 
-995 NECIGKIFNLKMEK
+995 
-1009 LIV
+1009 

>member
-59 QAGGYSDGSFKDL
+59 QAGGYSDGIFKDL
-72 SREQADKIAAH
+72 SREQTDKIAAH

-274 LVAAILAFSL
+274 LVAAILAFFL

-298 QISVTGDIRFYGLLK
+298 QISVTGDIRFY
-313 TIGTT
+313 
-318 PRQLR
+318 
-323 HIITQEALFLCIIG
+323 
-337 IPVGLL
+337 
-343 LGYGIGAVLT
+343 
-353 PIALET
+353 
-359 TSIIGT
+359 
-365 KAAISSSPL
+365 
-374 IFIGSAVFAIITVFL
+374 
-389 SCRKPGKMAAKVSP
+389 
-403 VEAAKYTEGI
+403 
-413 TGKKKKR
+413 
-420 HSRGAKVYQMA
+420 
-431 FANLGRNKKKTI
+431 
-443 LVVVSLTL
+443 
-451 SVTLL
+451 
-456 NVLFSLVNGFDMDKY
+456 
-471 VDRSTCADFIVSSTD
+471 
-486 YFRYNTADEYIGA
+486 
-499 DTIDEI
+499 
-505 KENTDETVSG
+505 
-515 SGYDLADISPMM
+515 
-527 WMETDQY
+527 
-534 SKLAENYLSGKEL
+534 
-547 QEEISHYEQKG
+547 
-558 DSILVDVSIEGFD
+558 
-571 DGLFDKLTVVKG
+571 
-583 SLEPLSD
+583 
-590 PDSHAIAVAVS
+590 VAVS

-683 MVLPVEKLKEDSGI
+683 MVLPVEKLKEDSGTDVI
-697 VSCEKFRKAQITD
+697 PKFYMFDTPDSQAEASTEQYLQKLTAGDTSTLMYESKASIRREFTRFKNMFLICGGALCAIIGLVGILNFFNAIMTGILSRKREFAVLQS
-710 KQINEI
+710 
-716 EDVGFFMQLIDPK
+716 VGMTKRQLKLMLIYEGLFYAVGSIIASLILSVVLSPMLGNMM
-729 KHSAFILIPSK
+729 SAMFWFVTYHFTIMPVILI
-740 NFFTPFCRKLGIGK
+740 
-754 VNYGINP
+754 
-761 FRDIYLASR
+761 
-770 LKDANPFVI
+770 
-779 VYRTNDPATYG
+779 
-790 KAFTCF
+790 
-796 SEKTVKIEQS
+796 
-806 CIFDYKDALT
+806 
-816 KIEPNII
+816 
-823 RSWQYTHTR
+823 
-832 TDIDFS
+832 
-838 YPARSINLKQK
+838 
-849 CKITLGTRL
+849 
-858 SFSDIGECAFRLQNC
+858 
-873 IFTNGGTILLPQEAS
+873 
-888 RKKSNKL
+888 
-895 SPEGIVKDYNS
+895 
-906 QCYMKFD
+906 
-913 KIMEQLKSYET
+913 
-924 IPVTDMQQSVWN
+924 IPVFLLLGWLIPAVLYHAGKRQSIV
-936 ILEKLK
+936 E
-942 FSSAFGFSNTR
+942 
-953 DLQKKYLSTFEKEGD
+953 
-968 ALDVVIKILKIPGV
+968 
-982 LQRNYPGTTHDRV
+982 
-995 NECIGKIFNLKMEK
+995 NLRE
-1009 LIV
+1009 L